1 MAKRETID
9 GFRGQR
15 RNANKHTQRG
25 IGMLQRAM
33 ETSGYVAPMT
43 AAADGEIIDGSAR
56 LDVVADVFDGVDP
69 LVIDHDGTRPI
80 IMRRTDIP
88 NADDP
93 RAVRISLEAN
103 RIAAADLEWAP
114 DVLAEMKADTPE
126 LLAGLWTDAEL
137 EAVTAQIADEADM
150 WEGMPEFAPADL
162 DENKITVHFG
172 TATGRAE
179 LAALLGQPIT
189 EATRFLW
196 FPPESQPPGRAI
208 GVRVAED
215 ES

>member
-1 MAKRETID
+1 MTE
-9 GFRGQR
+9 GFRPQR
-15 RNANKHTQRG
+15 RNANKHTPRG

-56 LDVVADVFDGVDP
+56 LDVAADVFDGVDP
-69 LVIDHDGTRPI
+69 LVIDHDGKRPI

-103 RIAAADLEWAP
+103 RIAAADLEWDAGLLGE
-114 DVLAEMKADTPE
+114 LAADDPAM
-126 LLAGLWTDAEL
+126 LAGLWTDAEMAAL
-137 EAVTAQIADEADM
+137 LLRGLVDDDAIWD
-150 WEGMPEFAPADL
+150 GMPEFVQEDKTAYQT
-162 DENKITVHFG
+162 IHVHFADAG
-172 TATGRAE
+172 AVEAFAKLIDQGITPKTRA
-179 LAALLGQPIT
+179 
-189 EATRFLW
+189 LW
-196 FPPESQPPGRAI
+196 FPEAVIERYADK
-208 GVRVAED
+208 AYAD

>member
-1 MAKRETID
+1 MTKRETID

-15 RNANKHTQRG
+15 RNANKHTPRG

-56 LDVVADVFDGVDP
+56 LDVAADVFDGVDP
-69 LVIDHDGTRPI
+69 LVIDHDGKRPV

-103 RIAAADLEWAP
+103 RVAAADLEWDSAILGE
-114 DVLAEMKADTPE
+114 LAADDPAM
-126 LLAGLWTDAEL
+126 LAGLWTDAEL
-137 EAVTAQIADEADM
+137 AEVLTAGGAYDAPDEFK
-150 WEGMPEFAPADL
+150 EF
-162 DENKITVHFG
+162 DEDI
-172 TATGRAE
+172 E
-179 LAALLGQPIT
+179 T
-189 EATRFLW
+189 EHECPKCGYQW
-196 FPPESQPPGRAI
+196 SG
-208 GVRVAED
+208 GK
-215 ES
+215 